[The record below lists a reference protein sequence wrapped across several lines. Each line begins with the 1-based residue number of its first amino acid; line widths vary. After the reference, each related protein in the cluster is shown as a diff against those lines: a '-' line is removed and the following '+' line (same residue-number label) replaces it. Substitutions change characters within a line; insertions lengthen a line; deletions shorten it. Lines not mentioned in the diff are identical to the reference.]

1 MRTSMWL
8 PVPMM
13 LLGMASAYGAIDAS
27 QASPSPAMSTLE
39 QEISAGPPSRTMAP
53 ARSEIDRALVARDY
67 ARAERL
73 LADAIA
79 RQPTARQLLMQVA
92 SVFMMDRKPLNAAIA
107 LKKAEALGP
116 LDNHGRLQLAL
127 AYVAMRRGDW
137 ARPELERLALA
148 EPDSVIYPYWLAR
161 LDYDAG
167 QYAPAIRRLQDVVA
181 HAPTFARAHDNL
193 GLCYEA
199 LNQSDEA
206 ILHYREAVRLNRLDD
221 QTRSAWP
228 SLNLGILL
236 RTRGD
241 VEEAETLFR
250 ESLTYDHHFAP
261 GYYQLGALLEQ
272 RGRLDEAVKAL
283 RQAVSNDAAYPEPYY
298 ALSRIYRRQGRTAE
312 ANSAMTTFERLH
324 DARRE
329 PSQ

>member
-1 MRTSMWL
+1 MQTSTWL
-8 PVPMM
+8 SVPLMLFGLAPVSAAAQAPQAPTMSM
-13 LLGMASAYGAIDAS
+13 L
-27 QASPSPAMSTLE
+27 E
-39 QEISAGPPSRTMAP
+39 REISAGPPARKMAP
-53 ARSEIDRALVARDY
+53 ARSELDRALAARDY
-67 ARAERL
+67 ERAERL

-79 RQPTARQLLMQVA
+79 RQPTSPQLLMQIA

-116 LDNHGRLQLAL
+116 LDNQARLQLAL
-127 AYVAMRRGDW
+127 AYIAMKRGDW

-148 EPDSVIYPYWLAR
+148 EPANVIHPYWLAR

-167 QYAPAIRRLQDVVA
+167 QYASAIRRLQDVVA
-181 HAPTFARAHDNL
+181 QAPTFARAHDNL

-206 ILHYREAVRLNRLDD
+206 IPHYREAVRLNRLDKEAP
-221 QTRSAWP
+221 SAWP
-228 SLNLGILL
+228 ALNLGILL
-236 RTRGD
+236 RTRGEL
-241 VEEAETLFR
+241 EEAETLFR
-250 ESLTYDHHFAP
+250 EALTHDRHFAP

-272 RGRLDEAVKAL
+272 RDRMTEAVKAL
-283 RQAVSNDAAYPEPYY
+283 RQATSADAAYAEPYY

-312 ANSAMTTFERLH
+312 ADAAMTTFKRLH

-329 PSQ
+329 PTR